1 MKKIKFALIAVA
13 MISFVAFSACQ
24 SSNDDAEKAINELNN
39 SLDQAVDELE
49 TDIESLEEEITEEV
63 DTTIAVEEATE

>member
-1 MKKIKFALIAVA
+1 MKKIKFALVA
-13 MISFVAFSACQ
+13 FALLSMISFSGCQ